1 MHCMCSLVNIYKE
14 VMLLLVFVV
23 DNDYLKT
30 FSVVLFLFKSEVK
43 KQCTEKYL
51 LQWES
56 IFVNFNVCVGRM

>member
-51 LQWES
+51 LQ
-56 IFVNFNVCVGRM
+56 